1 MYNNG
6 NIDIIIPYNSKQ
18 NQLFERLAGLK
29 KSITLTVTVMTALS
43 TVTKDK

>member
-18 NQLFERLAGLK
+18 NQLFERLAGFK
-29 KSITLTVTVMTALS
+29 KIYNIDSDSNDS
-43 TVTKDK
+43 TFHRNQG